1 MDSQDIP
8 RLVYLIVLLC
18 AVGGYFFWGQRR
30 NMGQMARYLAI
41 WGFIFLGFIVAIGL
55 WTDLSNSMA
64 PRQSVMQT
72 GAVEVPRASD
82 GHFYLTLDVNS
93 VPTRFVVDTG
103 ATAIV
108 LSQADAAR
116 AGLDIDNLIYSGRAE
131 TANGRV
137 ETAPARIETLSLNGI
152 VDENV
157 RAIVN
162 AGEMDGSLLGMSY
175 LSRFSRLEIADGRLI
190 LQR

>member
-1 MDSQDIP
+1 MDPQDIP

-18 AVGGYFFWGQRR
+18 AVGGYFLWGQRR
-30 NMGQMARYLAI
+30 NMGQMARYLVI
-41 WGFIFLGFIVAIGL
+41 WGFVFLGLIVAIGL
-55 WTDLSNSMA
+55 WSDVSNSIV

-72 GAVEVPRASD
+72 GEIKVARASD
-82 GHFYLTLDVNS
+82 GHYYLTLGVNG

-108 LSQADAAR
+108 LSQADAVR
-116 AGLDIDNLIYSGRAE
+116 AGIDPDRLIFSGRAN

-137 ETAPARIETLSLNGI
+137 ETAPTRIDTLSLGGI
-152 VDENV
+152 VDEDV
-157 RAIVN
+157 RVIVN

-175 LSRFSRLEIADGRLI
+175 LARFSRLEITDGQLI
-190 LQR
+190 LER